1 MRKARAYLELLLQES
16 RDIDAQ
22 LSELDRMRERLEG
35 FTSFLS
41 PDRSQDGQ
49 IPHKDRI
56 GAYTA
61 FVVDLERTLEE
72 RTAAYSKRRALV
84 TETMVLM
91 DDERHSRLL
100 HARYIDGEPWR
111 EIAEDLGISVTW
123 AYTLH
128 NRALKE
134 FENLF
139 YN

>member
-1 MRKARAYLELLLQES
+1 MRS
-16 RDIDAQ
+16 
-22 LSELDRMRERLEG
+22 RLEG

-41 PDRSQDGQ
+41 PDKAQDGQ
-49 IPHKDRI
+49 TPHHDRI
-56 GAYTA
+56 GGYTA
-61 FVVDLERTLEE
+61 FIVDLERDLEQ

-91 DDERHSRLL
+91 DDERHSELL
-100 HARYIDGEPWR
+100 HARYIEGESWKDV
-111 EIAEDLGISVTW
+111 AASLGISVTW
-123 AYTLH
+123 CYTLH